1 MAVAARLYAR
11 SLFEAAKEQNRLEEV
26 LAELG
31 DFVAALEAV
40 PELRN
45 LLTNPQLDPAERTAA
60 LDEILRGADELI
72 RNFLRLLS
80 EKGRTAQIDEIHR
93 ELEELVAAKQKRLNV
108 ELTTAYELSE
118 DEAAAILNKIEQSS
132 GRSVEA
138 TRKVDPAL
146 IGGIIL
152 QVGSHRL
159 DASVRGRLERLRRSL
174 AGASS

>member
-11 SLFEAAKEQNRLEEV
+11 SLFEAAKDQNRLEPV

-31 DFVAALEAV
+31 DFVAALEEV

-45 LLTNPQLDPAERTAA
+45 LLTNPQLDPAQRTAA
-60 LDEILRGADELI
+60 LDEIVGGADELI
-72 RNFLRLLS
+72 RNFLHLLS
-80 EKGRTAQIDEIHR
+80 EKGRTAQIDEIYR
-93 ELEELVAAKQKRLNV
+93 ELEELVAAEQKRLTV

-118 DEAAAILNKIEQSS
+118 DEAAEITKRIEKSS
-132 GRSVEA
+132 GRSVDA

-159 DASVRGRLERLRRSL
+159 DASVRGRITRLRHELVTRS
-174 AGASS
+174 

>member
-11 SLFEAAKEQNRLEEV
+11 SLFEAAKEQNRLEPV

-31 DFVAALEAV
+31 DFVAALEEV

-45 LLTNPQLDPAERTAA
+45 LLTNPQLDPAQRTAA
-60 LDEILRGADELI
+60 LDEILGGADELI
-72 RNFLRLLS
+72 RNFLHLLS

-93 ELEELVAAKQKRLNV
+93 ELEDLVAADQKRLTV

-118 DEAAAILNKIEQSS
+118 DEAAEITKRIEKSS
-132 GRSVEA
+132 GRSVDA
-138 TRKVDPAL
+138 TRKVDSAL

-159 DASVRGRLERLRRSL
+159 DASVRGRITRLRHELVTRS
-174 AGASS
+174 